1 MDQAIEVELTDLE
14 RRVLA
19 RITEERWQTL
29 TTEMVR
35 TGQPNSVNP
44 LDPDIPAGEEE
55 AIALLVAGKLETLG
69 MSVEKYEAKPHRPNV
84 VGRLPGSG
92 GGPSLMLN
100 DHLDTYPA
108 VEPEK
113 WTMCDGDPFR
123 ATRHGDWL
131 YARGT
136 SDTRGNLAASVLAVQ
151 ALVEEGVKFDGDLIC
166 CYTVDEEKDGVE
178 GSIYLCQEIGLN
190 VDYSITAEPT
200 AWGGESADWGMNIS
214 VANSG
219 HCLVEVTLTGIKSHI
234 WHPDTG
240 VNAIT
245 LAAELTPQLN
255 KMHFTHKKAELM
267 GHTPPCLSVVRIRG
281 GLPGEMQF
289 SPDECTM
296 TLAIVGIVPGMT
308 MESVLADIE
317 NTLAEEFANRN
328 SVSYAA
334 RQVPGSLFVDATKAV
349 GEDEQP
355 CVSIRKAY
363 KRLLGEEPKINRKN
377 AFNDTIRFRQAGMN
391 AVTFGPGE
399 DGWAPV
405 NEGISVTKSVVATK
419 IFALTVMDILGVRS

>member
-1 MDQAIEVELTDLE
+1 MDHAIEVELTDLE

-19 RITEERWQTL
+19 RITEERWQAL

-55 AIALLVAGKLETLG
+55 AIALLVAGKLEALG

-84 VGRLPGSG
+84 VGRIPGSG
-92 GGPSLMLN
+92 NGPSLMLN

-151 ALVEEGVKFDGDLIC
+151 ALIEEGVKFNGDLVC

-178 GSIYLCQEIGLN
+178 GSIYLCEEIGLN

-200 AWGGESADWGMNIS
+200 AWGGEGADWGMNIS

-234 WHPDTG
+234 WRPDTG

-255 KMHFTHKKAELM
+255 MMTFTHELTELM

-289 SPDECTM
+289 SPDECTL
-296 TLAIVGIVPGMT
+296 TLAVVGIVPGMT

-317 NTLAEEFANRN
+317 NTLGELFANRN
-328 SVSYAA
+328 SVSYSA

-349 GEDEQP
+349 SEDEQP

-363 KRLLGEEPKINRKN
+363 RRLLGEEPKINRKN

-405 NEGISVTKSVVATK
+405 NEGISVTKSVAATK